1 MATKKVTITI
11 PEETVTRLAALA
23 AQDGVPLSGLVT
35 SAAEDYLRRRL
46 GLAAIDEWIAEN
58 GDFTPEEIA
67 HADAVMAEAEEANR
81 RLWADVP
88 KGSWTA

>member
-11 PEETVTRLAALA
+11 PEETVGRLAALA

-46 GLAAIDEWIAEN
+46 GLAAIEEWIAEN
-58 GDFTPEEIA
+58 GEFTPDEIA
-67 HADAVMAEAEEANR
+67 HVDALVAATEAAYLR
-81 RLWADVP
+81 RLGESGQSVA
-88 KGSWTA
+88 